1 MTTLLMVTLHDLTH
15 MPELLEA
22 WKRIGVPGVT
32 ILNSMGGFQAS
43 ELVRSKGLGGFLKM
57 FEEVRSGQRTL
68 FSLIDDPE
76 LLELAISEADRI
88 VKGFDRPQSGI
99 LFTLP
104 IGQVLGLKKWGQERQ
119 ESETEDGEIPPE
131 EDRAKSNLLGWLQ
144 DDLEARYGEG
154 ALKDWS
160 AQRSKPVSKIL
171 RKPAQ
176 KPVVVQMDNTLQA
189 VLQGFL
195 GDPDACFA
203 CVVNSE
209 ERLMGIIESQQLA
222 DVMFIQVM
230 PEEYINDP
238 QGYEM
243 VLQHADKE
251 QMPVAADIM
260 VDPVFVQ
267 SDDTVEKT
275 YHLLKE
281 HHLSGMPVVDKNY
294 RIEGYVTLLDLMA
307 ACFGEEEE

>member
-1 MTTLLMVTLHDLTH
+1 MTTLLMITLHDLTH

-43 ELVRSKGLGGFLKM
+43 ELVRSKGLGGFFKM

-104 IGQVLGLKKWGQERQ
+104 IGQVLGLNKWGQA
-119 ESETEDGEIPPE
+119 SETEDSEIPPE

-144 DDLEARYGEG
+144 DDIEARYGEG
-154 ALKDWS
+154 ALRDWS
-160 AQRSKPVSKIL
+160 TQRSKQVSEIM

-176 KPVVVQMDNTLQA
+176 KPVVVQMDNTLQT

-209 ERLMGIIESQQLA
+209 GRLMGIIESQQLA
-222 DVMFIQVM
+222 EVMFIPVM

-243 VLQHADKE
+243 VLQHADIE
-251 QMPVAADIM
+251 QIPVAADIM
-260 VDPVFVQ
+260 IDPVFVKP
-267 SDDTVEKT
+267 DDTVEQT

-281 HHLSGMPVVDKNY
+281 HHLAGLPVVDKNY
-294 RIEGYVTLLDLMA
+294 RVEGYVTLLELMA
-307 ACFGEEEE
+307 ACFAEEEE

>member
-1 MTTLLMVTLHDLTH
+1 
-15 MPELLEA
+15 
-22 WKRIGVPGVT
+22 
-32 ILNSMGGFQAS
+32 
-43 ELVRSKGLGGFLKM
+43 
-57 FEEVRSGQRTL
+57 L

-104 IGQVLGLKKWGQERQ
+104 IGQVLGLNKWGQERQ
-119 ESETEDGEIPPE
+119 ASETEDSEIPPE
-131 EDRAKSNLLGWLQ
+131 EDRVKSNLLGWLQ
-144 DDLEARYGEG
+144 DDIEARYGEG
-154 ALKDWS
+154 VLKDWS
-160 AQRSKPVSKIL
+160 TQRGKPVSEIM
-171 RKPAQ
+171 RQPAQ
-176 KPVVVQMDNTLQA
+176 KPVFVRMDNTLQT

-195 GDPDACFA
+195 GDPEARFA

-222 DVMFIQVM
+222 NVMFMPVM
-230 PEEYINDP
+230 PEEYIDDP

-243 VLQHADKE
+243 VLQHADIE

-260 VDPVFVQ
+260 SDPVFVQ
-267 SDDTVEKT
+267 PDDTVAKT
-275 YHLLKE
+275 YQLLKE
-281 HHLSGMPVVDKNY
+281 HHLAGLPVVDKNY
-294 RIEGYVTLLDLMA
+294 RVEGYITLLELMA